1 MAHPT
6 APRKLPAVLKAAN
19 AARQKWEAVCDD
31 PNHTLD
37 ERRAAWRAFMAEVS
51 CVLTAPVR

>member
-1 MAHPT
+1 MAHAT

-31 PNHTLD
+31 PNRTLD
-37 ERRAAWRAFMAEVS
+37 ERRDAWRAFMA
-51 CVLTAPVR
+51 